1 MTTTSEDRTQ
11 RTTSIHFTSLSY
23 ASEDRDKVLARVQ
36 MLGQMG
42 IRYFQD
48 ILSLDPGQR
57 WEKELYRNI
66 DQCDLFLLFWSSAA
80 KRSPWVM
87 REVDY
92 AIDRK
97 QGIDEA
103 PPEIKPVII
112 EGPPLVEPPERLQHL
127 HFNDKLIY
135 LMSRDQDP

>member
-1 MTTTSEDRTQ
+1 
-11 RTTSIHFTSLSY
+11 
-23 ASEDRDKVLARVQ
+23 
-36 MLGQMG
+36 
-42 IRYFQD
+42 
-48 ILSLDPGQR
+48 
-57 WEKELYRNI
+57 
-66 DQCDLFLLFWSSAA
+66 
-80 KRSPWVM
+80 M

-97 QGIDEA
+97 QGMDEA

-112 EGPPLVEPPERLQHL
+112 EGPLLVEPPERLQHL